1 MIWEIFVSSQAAS
14 QPPSPI
20 AQPQVSYTCS
30 FCNTKQTS
38 QEVLIKHLSQ
48 HVNFGGTVPNSGDI
62 EKGYM
67 SFKTPS
73 VVQTGMWK
81 TKFMCL
87 SCGKMFGKE
96 GQVKIHLNVHYGDNI
111 YNCRF
116 CEKVFANYMTFEVSF
131 FFQFIHKFFKQ
142 RTRSQIA
149 YVFGDP
155 GRFLGRQSA
164 RSHKP

>member
-1 MIWEIFVSSQAAS
+1 MRRRKCFSRDRPCGHFLNVDLR
-14 QPPSPI
+14 
-20 AQPQVSYTCS
+20 C
-30 FCNTKQTS
+30 
-38 QEVLIKHLSQ
+38 
-48 HVNFGGTVPNSGDI
+48 I

-81 TKFMCL
+81 TKFTCL

-131 FFQFIHKFFKQ
+131 ISFSFNSYIKFLNVGPDHL
-142 RTRSQIA
+142 A
-149 YVFGDP
+149 HDFGDP
-155 GRFLGRQSA
+155 VNNLLGSY
-164 RSHKP
+164 KP